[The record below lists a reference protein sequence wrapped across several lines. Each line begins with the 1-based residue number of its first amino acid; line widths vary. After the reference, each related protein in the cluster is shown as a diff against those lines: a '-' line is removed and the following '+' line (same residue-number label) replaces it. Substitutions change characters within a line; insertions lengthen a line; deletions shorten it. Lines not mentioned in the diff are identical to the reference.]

1 MDVEV
6 RQALLNEE
14 QTLIKNLIV
23 PYIEELDQFEEHS
36 GGYNRLRFL
45 DLSETDRVPFTIWAS
60 GQLAGFVL
68 VRRITMQTE
77 PAMEV
82 EEFYVRPEFQR
93 QGIGTAAAIEVWK
106 KFPGRWVV
114 EVTKKNPASSF
125 WRKCIEGNSKLLG
138 TEEFRTPGGWRFQ
151 FLFEIW

>member
-1 MDVEV
+1 MNVEV
-6 RQALLNEE
+6 RQALLDE
-14 QTLIKNLIV
+14 QLLIKDLIG
-23 PYIEELDQFEEHS
+23 PYIEELDQFEERS
-36 GGYNRLRFL
+36 GGYNLLRSV
-45 DLSETDRVPFTIWAS
+45 DLSDSDRVPFTIWAS
-60 GQLAGFVL
+60 GQLVGFAL

-106 KFPGRWVV
+106 KFPGKWVA

-138 TEEFRTPGGWRFQ
+138 TEEFRTPGGWRFR
-151 FLFEIW
+151 FLFEV